1 MKDYLDEASEDVS
14 PRRAAAVGGLIL
26 LILVVI
32 SIVRPSIRG
41 SIELIV
47 GIVLVVMLHE
57 LGHFVTAK
65 RAGMKVTEFFL
76 GFGPRIWSIK
86 RGETEYGVK
95 AIPAGGY
102 NRIIGMSNLEDVDPA
117 DEARTFRQA
126 PFKDRIV
133 VVLAGVTVNFVLALL
148 LFFAVVVGHGLP
160 YATSTLNTI
169 SGKTPAASAGFE
181 PGDRIVAIDGR
192 RVSTWGQITDAIEPN
207 AGRVLTFT
215 VVRHGQPVTMTA
227 KLTRNPRNN
236 SIGFLGV
243 SPDVGFKQY
252 SVPAAVPQSFVLTG
266 SVIKQEVGFFQHLF
280 SPTGVKQYSKN
291 FTSSSS
297 SSGSSTSSATQDA
310 RPVSLIGIVDRGGA
324 LIGNDIWALLAL
336 LALINLVLAMF
347 NVIPLLP
354 FDGGHAAIAIYEAI
368 ASKVRGRR
376 VQADFRKLIPAS
388 VVVLALLLTL
398 GLSATFLDIR
408 HVITGS

>member
-1 MKDYLDEASEDVS
+1 VRDYLDEASEDVS
-14 PRRAAAVGGLIL
+14 PRRAAAVGGLIVL
-26 LILVVI
+26 LLVFI
-32 SIVRPSIRG
+32 SILRPSIRG
-41 SIELIV
+41 TIELIV

-57 LGHFVTAK
+57 LGHFITAK

-102 NRIIGMSNLEDVDPA
+102 NRIIGMNNLEDVDPA

-133 VVLAGVTVNFVLALL
+133 VVLAGVTVNLVLALL
-148 LFFAVVVGHGLP
+148 LFFAVIVGQGLP
-160 YATSTLNTI
+160 HATSTLDTI
-169 SGKTPAASAGFE
+169 SQKTPAASAGFE

-192 RVSTWGQITDAIEPN
+192 PVSTWGQITDAIEPN
-207 AGRVLTFT
+207 AGRELTFS

-227 KLTRNPRNN
+227 KLTTNPSNRG
-236 SIGFLGV
+236 IGFLGV

-252 SVPAAVPQSFVLTG
+252 SVPAAVPQSFALMG
-266 SVIKQEVGFFQHLF
+266 SVIKQEAGFFQHLF

-291 FTSSSS
+291 FTSAS
-297 SSGSSTSSATQDA
+297 SSTSNAAQDS

-324 LIGNDIWALLAL
+324 LIGNNVWALLSL
-336 LALINLVLAMF
+336 LALINLVLALF

-354 FDGGHAAIAIYEAI
+354 FDGGHAAIAIYEAV

-376 VQADFRKLIPAS
+376 VQADYRKLIPAS